1 MNGITIVAISEEQ
14 GKRLLQLL
22 EDEKELLEQILERVK
37 RIPGRAASLNVLLG
51 KPTNQT

>member
-14 GKRLLQLL
+14 GKEILALLQKQVDLL
-22 EDEKELLEQILERVK
+22 GQILERVE